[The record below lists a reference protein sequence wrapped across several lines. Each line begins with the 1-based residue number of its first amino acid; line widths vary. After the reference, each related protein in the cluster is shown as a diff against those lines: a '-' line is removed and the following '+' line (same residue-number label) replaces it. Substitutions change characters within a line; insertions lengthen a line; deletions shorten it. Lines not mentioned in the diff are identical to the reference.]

1 MFRQLYMLY
10 GLLVLAT
17 VGFAQY
23 RGWSLDT
30 MTQLKNVPRS
40 VRDNPGSYRSV
51 YSGYHHYTG
60 GK

>member
-17 VGFAQY
+17 VGYAQY
-23 RGWSLDT
+23 RGWSMDT

>member
-17 VGFAQY
+17 VGYAQY

>member
-1 MFRQLYMLY
+1 MLY
-10 GLLVLAT
+10 GLLILAT
-17 VGFAQY
+17 VGYAQY

-30 MTQLKNVPRS
+30 MNQLKNVPKS